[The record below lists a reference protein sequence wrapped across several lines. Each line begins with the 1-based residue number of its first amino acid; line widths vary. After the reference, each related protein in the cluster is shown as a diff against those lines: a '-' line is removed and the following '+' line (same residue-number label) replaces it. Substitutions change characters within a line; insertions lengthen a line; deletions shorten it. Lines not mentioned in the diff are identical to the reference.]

1 MKKNNPIR
9 TCVLCRLKI
18 SQSLLYRY
26 RYNGKNLEYGNG
38 VGRSFYICK
47 DCIKKDDK
55 ILKKMLDKH
64 TKGANLD
71 VSSLK
76 EIFLDVKC

>member
-1 MKKNNPIR
+1 MNKNNPIR

-18 SQSLLYRY
+18 SQSLLFRY
-26 RYNGKNLEYGNG
+26 RFNAGKLEYGSG

-55 ILKKMLDKH
+55 ILKKILDKH
-64 TKGANLD
+64 TKGCNLD

-76 EIFLDVKC
+76 EIFLDVKR